1 MTRRLWFIVGGVL
14 ASLIVAVSVIV
25 VFRVGGDSQDPEWL
39 LAHSSASASI
49 SMDVEGGTTLTL
61 FGPDK
66 SIAMFTDRPERQT
79 ALISVDKMIT
89 NWDTWF
95 AGDPPNAA
103 LSDGS
108 QDPNFIVMTLSSPQ
122 QLESGDLQFVVTL
135 DSQKSETP
143 AIQSGGEV
151 HLFIDPLAARLTE
164 FHQVPLATPD
174 LPTPIPSEGNLGWIG
189 PGEPPVLIGDIG
201 LEVGP
206 DSDS

>member
-49 SMDVEGGTTLTL
+49 SMDAEGGTTLTL

-79 ALISVDKMIT
+79 ALISVEEMIT

-143 AIQSGGEV
+143 AIRSGGEV
-151 HLFIDPLAARLTE
+151 HLFIDPPAARLTE
-164 FHQVPLATPD
+164 FHQAPMSTPAG
-174 LPTPIPSEGNLGWIG
+174 PVVIPWKNPFSL
-189 PGEPPVLIGDIG
+189 GEPGDPLLIGDTK